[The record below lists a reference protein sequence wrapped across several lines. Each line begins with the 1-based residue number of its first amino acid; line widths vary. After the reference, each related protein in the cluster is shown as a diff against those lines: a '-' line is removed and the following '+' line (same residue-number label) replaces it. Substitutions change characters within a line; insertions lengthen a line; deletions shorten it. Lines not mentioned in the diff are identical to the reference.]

1 MLLTVNVN
9 DIKDE
14 KVSLDDRK
22 FTFSGVGEADEQR
35 FACELEFLE
44 EVVPQ
49 VCIWQGSLSKLTGA
63 L

>member
-1 MLLTVNVN
+1 MTVNVN

-14 KVSLDDRK
+14 KFSLDEKK
-22 FTFSGVGEADEQR
+22 FIFSGVGEVDQQQ

-49 VCIWQGSLSKLTGA
+49 VSKEGSRGGRG
-63 L
+63 